1 MWDGWGS
8 TVVASS
14 TMAIG
19 FLCPHFGV
27 SAVVSHQ
34 GGTGSSMMKQGQR
47 LHAAQSGESSSPD
60 PVLNIVIT
68 IYVRKPHPK
77 FFYNK
82 NKYGAGGKQNNCF
95 CSQLFVE

>member
-34 GGTGSSMMKQGQR
+34 GDKSSSMMKQGQR

-60 PVLNIVIT
+60 PVLNIVINCMK
-68 IYVRKPHPK
+68 KP
-77 FFYNK
+77 NK
-82 NKYGAGGKQNNCF
+82 NKKFFLLNVLNSLSQC
-95 CSQLFVE
+95 CSRSVVKLC